1 MRSGLKPEEDIEV
14 LVKEYK
20 GKEQNPLYE
29 TAMDLIM
36 RANWETCQEV
46 DKMCDALRELFAD
59 ELEERENKG
68 IEKGL
73 EEGLERGKMAK
84 LINQVMRKRERG
96 QSAARIA
103 KDLMEPEE
111 VVQKLYDLIGRYPDS
126 DAESISAHIKG

>member
-59 ELEERENKG
+59 ELEERETIG
-68 IEKGL
+68 LEKGL
-73 EEGLERGKMAK
+73 EQGKMAK
-84 LINQVMRKRERG
+84 LITQVMRKRGRG

-103 KDLMEPEE
+103 EDLMEPEE

>member
-73 EEGLERGKMAK
+73 ERGKMAK
-84 LINQVMRKRERG
+84 LINQVMRKRGRG

-103 KDLMEPEE
+103 EDLMEPEE

>member
-36 RANWETCQEV
+36 RANWETCHEV

-73 EEGLERGKMAK
+73 ERGKMAK

-103 KDLMEPEE
+103 EDLMEPEE

>member
-73 EEGLERGKMAK
+73 ERGKMAK

-103 KDLMEPEE
+103 EDLMEPEE